1 MKNLLLSFMLTIFT
15 VAGFSQELKFQL
27 EPRKQY
33 KEVKTIN
40 ESVYLN
46 GEFSH
51 SATISEKTASLV
63 LDRVDD
69 RALVRTSVTDS
80 VYKAIFGEISGLVLD
95 SSREFDYYRDDFGNI
110 EMVSDSV
117 FPVLRNIPV
126 FPNAQEP
133 LTVGQ
138 KWYNRAQESHDL
150 KEFFGIEEPL
160 MFPVA
165 VENEFLGRREF
176 NGRDCYAISI
186 KYNIYHKP
194 ESMKSIYNAYPVKI
208 TGFSKR
214 VVYWDDSIG
223 LPAGSDETFS
233 IVFEMSD
240 GQILEYKGEAHS
252 KTTQTRIL
260 TEEEFVGVKN
270 ALEDEI
276 TKVEQTEEG
285 IHITLENIQFTA
297 ESSALMPQERTRLD
311 AVAEQLKEFQDR
323 DIVIVGHT
331 AMAGTEEGRYQL
343 SERRASVVFDYLTEK
358 GAFGAAQ
365 NIVLVPM
372 GAKQPHPEGNNS
384 TPEGMAK
391 NRRVEIIIQNN

>member
-1 MKNLLLSFMLTIFT
+1 MRNFLLSIMLTVFT

-63 LDRVDD
+63 LDREDD

-126 FPNAQEP
+126 FPNTQEP

-165 VENEFLGRREF
+165 VENEFLGLREF

-194 ESMKSIYNAYPVKI
+194 E
-208 TGFSKR
+208 
-214 VVYWDDSIG
+214 
-223 LPAGSDETFS
+223 
-233 IVFEMSD
+233 
-240 GQILEYKGEAHS
+240 
-252 KTTQTRIL
+252 
-260 TEEEFVGVKN
+260 
-270 ALEDEI
+270 
-276 TKVEQTEEG
+276 
-285 IHITLENIQFTA
+285 
-297 ESSALMPQERTRLD
+297 
-311 AVAEQLKEFQDR
+311 
-323 DIVIVGHT
+323 
-331 AMAGTEEGRYQL
+331 
-343 SERRASVVFDYLTEK
+343 
-358 GAFGAAQ
+358 
-365 NIVLVPM
+365 
-372 GAKQPHPEGNNS
+372 
-384 TPEGMAK
+384 
-391 NRRVEIIIQNN
+391 